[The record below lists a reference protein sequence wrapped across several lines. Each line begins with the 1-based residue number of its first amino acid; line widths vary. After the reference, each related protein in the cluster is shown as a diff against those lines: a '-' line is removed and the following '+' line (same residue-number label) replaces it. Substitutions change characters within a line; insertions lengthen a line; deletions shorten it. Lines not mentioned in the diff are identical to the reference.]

1 MAPSYPENYALIRED
16 IVYTIR
22 FQNTGNAEAYDVIIR
37 DTLDA
42 DLDPSTFQMIASSH
56 EEVLSTTLRNNQFLE
71 FNFQNIFLPDST
83 SNFEE
88 SQGFVSY
95 SIRANADLE
104 DKTLIHNSASIYFD
118 ANPPILTNTT
128 ENMMVHSFDVD
139 EDGFTLWEDCDDNN
153 PNINPVATEIPNNG
167 IDENCD
173 DQDLI
178 TSTKELVQLQP
189 AIFPNPS
196 NGKTIIQ
203 LPYQSSANL
212 VVKDFSGKRIFS
224 QKLNA
229 ETEIDLSTYADGL
242 YILQIQTGT
251 QLWIENFVKMN

>member
-1 MAPSYPENYALIRED
+1 M
-16 IVYTIR
+16 YTIR

-189 AIFPNPS
+189 AIFPIPS